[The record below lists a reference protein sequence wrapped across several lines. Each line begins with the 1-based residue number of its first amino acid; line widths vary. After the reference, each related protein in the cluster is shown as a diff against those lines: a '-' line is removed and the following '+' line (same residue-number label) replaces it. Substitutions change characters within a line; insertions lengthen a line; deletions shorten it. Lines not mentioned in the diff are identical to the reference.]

1 MDPVTTTTALAMGTT
16 TTLAMGMGD
25 PTAAAGG
32 GLDLNVWNL
41 IQQGALSTYPLL
53 FCSVLV
59 VAIALERAWAL
70 RGVIA
75 HAGRLVGAIAP
86 ALSRGELA
94 EAQGTLGKTSA
105 TPARRIYSDILAV
118 PSRERAEL
126 ERIADERQ
134 FEEAQGAGSNLWVL
148 GTIASAAPFI
158 GLFGTVMGIIR
169 SFHTMAIAG
178 TGGFAI
184 VAGGIS
190 EALIA
195 TALGLGVG
203 IIAVIFYNYF
213 QARVERIEAALQIG
227 SARVIEA
234 LEAGRRRD
242 GVR

>member
-1 MDPVTTTTALAMGTT
+1 MDPVTTTTTLAMGTT
-16 TTLAMGMGD
+16 TTLAMMGD
-25 PTAAAGG
+25 PTAAG
-32 GLDLNVWNL
+32 GLDLNVWSL

-134 FEEAQGAGSNLWVL
+134 FEEAQGAGANLWVL

-195 TALGLGVG
+195 TALGLAVG
-203 IIAVIFYNYF
+203 IVAVVFYNYF
-213 QARVERIEAALQIG
+213 QARVERIDAALQIG

>member
-1 MDPVTTTTALAMGTT
+1 MDPVTTTTVPAPITNGVN
-16 TTLAMGMGD
+16 
-25 PTAAAGG
+25 
-32 GLDLNVWNL
+32 LDFWSL
-41 IQQGALSTYPLL
+41 IQQGALSTYPLIL
-53 FCSVLV
+53 CSVIV
-59 VAIALERAWAL
+59 VAIALERAWSL

-75 HAGRLVGAIAP
+75 QAGALVGQIVP
-86 ALSRGELA
+86 ALSRGDIKGALGA
-94 EAQGTLGKTSA
+94 LGAGKT
-105 TPARRIYSDILAV
+105 TPARRIYTDILTE
-118 PSRERAEL
+118 PGRERAEL

-134 FEEAQGAGSNLWVL
+134 FVEAQDAGANLWVL

-178 TGGFAI
+178 TGGFGI

-195 TALGLGVG
+195 TALGLAVG
-203 IIAVIFYNYF
+203 ILAVVLYNYF
-213 QARVERIEAALQIG
+213 QSRVERIDAALRIG

-234 LEAGRRRD
+234 LLDGRRHAD

>member
-1 MDPVTTTTALAMGTT
+1 MDPVTTTTVPAPLTNGVN
-16 TTLAMGMGD
+16 
-25 PTAAAGG
+25 
-32 GLDLNVWNL
+32 LDFWSL

-53 FCSVLV
+53 LCSVVV
-59 VAIALERAWAL
+59 VAIALERAWSL

-75 HAGRLVGAIAP
+75 QAGTLVGQIVPSLARGDFAG
-86 ALSRGELA
+86 ALGL
-94 EAQGTLGKTSA
+94 LGKGPR
-105 TPARRIYSDILAV
+105 TPARRIYSDILTDPA
-118 PSRERAEL
+118 RERADL

-134 FEEAQGAGSNLWVL
+134 FEEAQDAGANLWVL
-148 GTIASAAPFI
+148 GTIAAAAPFI

-195 TALGLGVG
+195 TALGLAVG
-203 IIAVIFYNYF
+203 ILAVVLYNYF
-213 QARVERIEAALQIG
+213 QSRVERIDAALRIG

-234 LEAGRRRD
+234 LLDGRRQAD

>member
-1 MDPVTTTTALAMGTT
+1 MDPVTQT
-16 TTLAMGMGD
+16 
-25 PTAAAGG
+25 PI
-32 GLDLNVWNL
+32 DLNFWTL
-41 IQQGALSTYPLL
+41 IQQGALSTYPLIA
-53 FCSVLV
+53 CSVIV
-59 VAIALERAWAL
+59 VAIALERAWSL

-75 HAGRLVGAIAP
+75 QAGALAAQIAAVVG
-86 ALSRGELA
+86 RGDVKA
-94 EAQGTLGKTSA
+94 AQGTLGSGRP
-105 TPARRIYSDILAV
+105 TPARRIYADILAA
-118 PSRERAEL
+118 PARDRAEL

-195 TALGLGVG
+195 TALGLAVG
-203 IIAVIFYNYF
+203 ILAVVLYNFF
-213 QARVERIEAALQIG
+213 QARVERLDAALQIG
-227 SARVIEA
+227 SARLIEA
-234 LEAGRRRD
+234 LVAGRSGD
-242 GVR
+242 GIR

>member
-1 MDPVTTTTALAMGTT
+1 MDPVTTTTTLAMGTT

-25 PTAAAGG
+25 PTAAAG

-75 HAGRLVGAIAP
+75 QAGRLVGMIAP
-86 ALSRGELA
+86 ALSRGDLA
-94 EAQGTLGKTSA
+94 EAQGTLGKTPA
-105 TPARRIYSDILAV
+105 TPARRIYTDILAV

-134 FEEAQGAGSNLWVL
+134 FEEAQGAGANLWVL

-195 TALGLGVG
+195 TALGLAVG
-203 IIAVIFYNYF
+203 ILAVILYNYF
-213 QARVERIEAALQIG
+213 QARVERIDAALQIG

>member
-1 MDPVTTTTALAMGTT
+1 MDAVTTTTLPAPLGT
-16 TTLAMGMGD
+16 
-25 PTAAAGG
+25 GG
-32 GLDLNVWNL
+32 VNLDFWSLV
-41 IQQGALSTYPLL
+41 QQGAISTYPLL
-53 FCSVLV
+53 ACSVIV
-59 VAIALERAWAL
+59 VAIALERAWSL

-75 HAGRLVGAIAP
+75 QAGWLVGQIVP
-86 ALSRGELA
+86 ALSRGDTKGAL
-94 EAQGTLGKTSA
+94 GTLGAGPT
-105 TPARRIYSDILAV
+105 TPARRIYADILAE
-118 PSRERAEL
+118 PGRDRAEL

-134 FEEAQGAGSNLWVL
+134 FEEAQDAGANLWVL

-178 TGGFAI
+178 TGGFGI

-195 TALGLGVG
+195 TALGLAVG
-203 IIAVIFYNYF
+203 ILAVVLYNYF
-213 QARVERIEAALQIG
+213 QSRVERIDAALQIG

-234 LEAGRRRD
+234 LVDGRSQAD

>member
-1 MDPVTTTTALAMGTT
+1 MDPVTTTT
-16 TTLAMGMGD
+16 TLPMMTGPM
-25 PTAAAGG
+25 TNG
-32 GLDLNVWNL
+32 GLDLSFWSL
-41 IQQGALSTYPLL
+41 IQQGAISTYPLIL
-53 FCSVLV
+53 CSVLV

-75 HAGRLVGAIAP
+75 QAGALVGKIAP
-86 ALSRGELA
+86 ALSRGDVPG
-94 EAQGTLGKTSA
+94 AQGTLGNTSA
-105 TPARRIYSDILAV
+105 TPARRIYSDILAE
-118 PSRERAEL
+118 PDRARAEL

-134 FEEAQGAGSNLWVL
+134 FEEAQEAGANLWVL

-195 TALGLGVG
+195 TALGLAVG
-203 IIAVIFYNYF
+203 ILAVVLYNYF
-213 QARVERIEAALQIG
+213 QARVERIDAALQIG

-234 LEAGRRRD
+234 LEAGRGRH

>member
-1 MDPVTTTTALAMGTT
+1 MDPTTTTTT
-16 TTLAMGMGD
+16 TTLIEQGLQ
-25 PTAAAGG
+25 GG
-32 GLDLNVWNL
+32 VEGLDLSFWAL
-41 IQQGALSTYPLL
+41 IQQGALSTYPLIA
-53 FCSVLV
+53 CSIIV
-59 VAIALERAWAL
+59 VAIAFERAWAL

-75 HAGRLVGAIAP
+75 QAAALVGHVAP
-86 ALSRGELA
+86 ALARGDIQA
-94 EAQGTLGKTSA
+94 AKAAVGKGGE
-105 TPARRIYSDILAV
+105 TPASRIYNDILAE
-118 PSRERAEL
+118 PELERAEL
-126 ERIADERQ
+126 ERVADERQ
-134 FEEAQGAGSNLWVL
+134 FEEAQDAGRSLWVL

-195 TALGLGVG
+195 TALGLAVG
-203 IIAVIFYNYF
+203 IVAVIFYNYF
-213 QARVERIEAALQIG
+213 QSRVERIDAALQIG

-234 LEAGRRRD
+234 LMAGRRHD